1 MIGLGSLAY
10 DWDEILRTDL
20 AYWVI
25 NGIMWIVILAP
36 QVVVLTAFVRVCRLN
51 NERRRVE
58 SPTERAEVSAFQNIG
73 SPTRTTSPTSPGDPP
88 RSEHVCLLPLSV
100 DIPETSSQ
108 EDSEDLPPSYD
119 MAVLQSSKE

>member
-1 MIGLGSLAY
+1 
-10 DWDEILRTDL
+10 
-20 AYWVI
+20 
-25 NGIMWIVILAP
+25 MWIVILAP
-36 QVVVLTAFVRVCRLN
+36 QVVVLAAFVRVCRSEPKSEFCSILLAKIFKRCFVFRLN

-108 EDSEDLPPSYD
+108 DDSEDLPPSYD